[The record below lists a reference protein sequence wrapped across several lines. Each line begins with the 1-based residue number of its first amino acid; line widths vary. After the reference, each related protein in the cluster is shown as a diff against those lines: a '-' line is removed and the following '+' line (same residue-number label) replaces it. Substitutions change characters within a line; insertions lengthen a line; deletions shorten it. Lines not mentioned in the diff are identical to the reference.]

1 MIGPPEENASQ
12 AENKYDALEVLR
24 PNARSPERKRQSCR
38 KAVSTRIGIGALFR
52 SHIYKLQTVLIK
64 LKMGR
69 GKKSVFKTF
78 DPPLSGHYVWAPMV
92 DVSQLVDMYST
103 ILFINEQNWPQC
115 EKHSFQCSQGHI
127 GRGRHPKRESGA
139 PLWCCGRL
147 ASSHICCRNN
157 VVFSAPGSSYMLHIK
172 NTDYPQCGTRV
183 DLPGSAAVKDTLD
196 LAVRASSQL
205 LGESVDPKDLFFRD
219 TVASRLRMFKRSQTQ
234 DETTMESEEKWY
246 PPLPPGQVV
255 PFAKPASTRLGDL
268 LHAFATHAVDR
279 NGKIVIIKPSSPPPL
294 VVLPLPFLFCS
305 VCK

>member
-1 MIGPPEENASQ
+1 
-12 AENKYDALEVLR
+12 
-24 PNARSPERKRQSCR
+24 
-38 KAVSTRIGIGALFR
+38 
-52 SHIYKLQTVLIK
+52 
-64 LKMGR
+64 MGR
-69 GKKSVFKTF
+69 GKKSVFRTF

-103 ILFINEQNWPQC
+103 ILFINEQTGLSAKSTPSNALKATSVVTSPEAGKWRA
-115 EKHSFQCSQGHI
+115 I
-127 GRGRHPKRESGA
+127 VVLRASGEI
-139 PLWCCGRL
+139 PYLL
-147 ASSHICCRNN
+147 QNN